1 MPLICF
7 NLIKVYISLNE
18 KYDISRYKTV
28 RTIEKTNWNLS
39 NNKGTNDIIKRLV
52 AQKYY
57 ENYVT
62 TRSCSWFIVVYCYMA
77 LFHVQIVWWVHDVIK
92 T

>member
-18 KYDISRYKTV
+18 IYYISRYKTV
-28 RTIEKTNWNLS
+28 RTIEKINWNLY
-39 NNKGTNDIIKRLV
+39 NNKGTTDIIKRLL

-62 TRSCSWFIVVYCYMA
+62 TRSCTCSCFIVVYCYMA
-77 LFHVQIVWWVHDVIK
+77 LFHVQIV
-92 T
+92 